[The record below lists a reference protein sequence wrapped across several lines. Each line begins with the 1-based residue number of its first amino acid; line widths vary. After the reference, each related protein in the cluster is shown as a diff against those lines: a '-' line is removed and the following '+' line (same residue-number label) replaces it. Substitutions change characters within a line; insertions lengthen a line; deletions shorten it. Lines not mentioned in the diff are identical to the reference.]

1 MIGVNLSTRGC
12 VRERSVMAN
21 RSNRRRVSLSRAMAF
36 EAAYPISPRR
46 ADAHHGQ
53 EAPPSANRP
62 DIRAQSHLGARR
74 SIHSCKPRVQGLIS
88 ILNPEARRGRSI
100 RCETERAELSTA
112 ARPPACQSGAQPAA
126 RPWITPRTSSEPE
139 TPTAF
144 PCLLGGVHIRPT
156 APPRPPSPPARCGP
170 AGGPCGRGADGVFPG
185 LRRTAPR
192 WRGGR
197 GGSCL
202 RPAGAGR
209 RSRRAQ

>member
-1 MIGVNLSTRGC
+1 
-12 VRERSVMAN
+12 MAN

-36 EAAYPISPRR
+36 EAAFPISPRR

-62 DIRAQSHLGARR
+62 DIRAQSHLGARTPVR
-74 SIHSCKPRVQGLIS
+74 SCKPRDQALIS
-88 ILNPEARRGRSI
+88 LPDPKPGRHRSI

-126 RPWITPRTSSEPE
+126 RPWTTPRTSSEPE

-156 APPRPPSPPARCGP
+156 RGVFRFGFDAGNPGLARQ
-170 AGGPCGRGADGVFPG
+170 GRGSAMVTSIERFKDRPWHRLTPG
-185 LRRTAPR
+185 LR
-192 WRGGR
+192 
-197 GGSCL
+197 L
-202 RPAGAGR
+202 GAWR
-209 RSRRAQ
+209 RSPPRA

>member
-1 MIGVNLSTRGC
+1 
-12 VRERSVMAN
+12 MAN

-36 EAAYPISPRR
+36 EAAFPISPRR

-144 PCLLGGVHIRPT
+144 PCLLGGVHIRHCE
-156 APPRPPSPPARCGP
+156 RLCRLPSRCGWSGRWLRCWALTTWSAARRPIARTALHQGPLP
-170 AGGPCGRGADGVFPG
+170 ALRAAWKNAGFPMRGAKP
-185 LRRTAPR
+185 
-192 WRGGR
+192 
-197 GGSCL
+197 
-202 RPAGAGR
+202 
-209 RSRRAQ
+209 

>member
-156 APPRPPSPPARCGP
+156 RAWRSIRWGWRW
-170 AGGPCGRGADGVFPG
+170 GGT
-185 LRRTAPR
+185 LR
-192 WRGGR
+192 
-197 GGSCL
+197 
-202 RPAGAGR
+202 
-209 RSRRAQ
+209 